1 VERLILLTAF
11 GPFPGVERNPSRE
24 VAAALEREP
33 PPGVRILF
41 RELPVTFL
49 GAPPAIDAF
58 LAEHKRERPA
68 ALVGIGVQRR
78 ATFRLERRARGRYDS
93 ERPDNDGL
101 APVQLGLDVGAELS
115 TRVDLERL
123 AEGLRRAGAPAV
135 EISTDA
141 GGYVCERTYHQLLLR
156 GEELDLPTLFL
167 HIPPATAMEPAEQ
180 VPFVRAMLELLPL
193 K

>member
-1 VERLILLTAF
+1 MERLILLTAF

-24 VAAALEREP
+24 VAVALEREP
-33 PPGVRILF
+33 PRGVRILT
-41 RELPVTFL
+41 RELPVTFQ

-58 LAEHKRERPA
+58 LADHAGERPA
-68 ALVGIGVQRR
+68 ALVGLGVQKR
-78 ATFRLERRARGRYDS
+78 ATFRLERRARGQYDS
-93 ERPDNDGL
+93 ERLDNDGV

-123 AEGLRRAGAPAV
+123 ADGLRMAGAPAV

-156 GEELDLPTLFL
+156 GEELELPTVFL
-167 HIPPATAMEPAEQ
+167 HIPPAAAMDPAVQ
-180 VPFVRAMLELLPL
+180 VPYVRAMLELLP
-193 K
+193 

>member
-24 VAAALEREP
+24 VAAGLERDP
-33 PPGVRILF
+33 PRDVRILT
-41 RELPVTFL
+41 RELPVTFK
-49 GAPPAIDAF
+49 GVPAAIDAF
-58 LAEHKRERPA
+58 LDEHAGGHPA
-68 ALVGIGVQRR
+68 ALVGLGVQRR
-78 ATFRLERRARGRYDS
+78 ATFRLERRARGQYDS
-93 ERPDNDGL
+93 ERPDNDGF
-101 APVQLGLDVGAELS
+101 APVQLGLDVGVELT

-156 GEELDLPTLFL
+156 GEELALPTIFL
-167 HIPPATAMEPAEQ
+167 HIPPWEAMDPAEQ
-180 VPFVRAMLELLPL
+180 VPFVRAMLELLP
-193 K
+193 